1 MSHTHPTAASSSS
14 PPPNFQLIIINN
26 ALDTYKRRTGK
37 DLLTHPL
44 AAQLQSCSSPTA
56 ILGVL
61 QQQVQGLDLSQS
73 TDEQWTKW
81 LDPTVNVLYTFSNIL
96 GAGVSLVRF
105 RTYNSLKLSNIYVA
119 GILPCE
125 RHLCRR
131 WGPPFSAYILANFT
145 WAIVT
150 YGYLRQL
157 KTFEQAT
164 TLLLTYS
171 SELKHFFDV
180 LTYTEKRHRQR
191 EC

>member
-14 PPPNFQLIIINN
+14 SPSFQLIINN
-26 ALDTYKRRTGK
+26 ALDTYKKRTRN
-37 DLLTHPL
+37 DLLAHPL
-44 AAQLQSCSSPTA
+44 VEQLKICSSPTA
-56 ILGVL
+56 ILAVF
-61 QQQVQGLDLSQS
+61 QQQVQGLDQS
-73 TDEQWTKW
+73 DERWTRW
-81 LDPTVNVLYTFSNIL
+81 LDPTINVLYTFSNIL

-105 RTYNSLKLSNIYVA
+105 RTYNSLKLSHIYVA